1 MFLKKVC
8 IEMLIFILFF
18 SQVNELLD
26 SLCKVQVLESRQELY
41 SRHTESLINQLK
53 ESANMWTVHST
64 ERLLFDT
71 LLIECGKLKNKLL
84 NYH

>member
-1 MFLKKVC
+1 MKC
-8 IEMLIFILFF
+8 RYLFF
-18 SQVNELLD
+18 FIFQVNELLD

-41 SRHTESLINQLK
+41 SRHTKPLINQLK

-71 LLIECGKLKNKLL
+71 LLIECGRLKNKLL
-84 NYH
+84 NNQ